1 MRVTIHQPEFAPWL
15 GFFHKATLADT
26 LILLDDVQFRKNYF
40 QNRNRVRTAKGWT
53 WVTVPVERS
62 GLSTRINDVK
72 IAWQADLRWLHRVEA
87 TIAQAYRRSPH
98 FEQVFEGFTTLLR
111 QAGDLLVSLNIP
123 ILQWMLSE
131 FGLKQNIVLSS
142 SFGIDSTDWQHILDL
157 CLVVCADTYVSG
169 ISGRDYLNLEAFER
183 SGVTVEFQEFRH
195 PIYKQLHSGF
205 VPQIS
210 AIEALFLFGPSSQLL
225 LNADWPEHLETVFT

>member
-15 GFFHKATLADT
+15 GFFHKVALADT

-40 QNRNRVRTAKGWT
+40 QNRNRVRTATGWT

-62 GLSTRINDVK
+62 GLSTWINDVK
-72 IAWQADLRWLHRVEA
+72 IAWQTDPRWPHRVEA
-87 TIAQAYRRSPH
+87 TIAQAYRQSSH
-98 FEQVFEGFTTLLR
+98 FEQVFEKFSTLLR
-111 QAGDLLVSLNIP
+111 QAGDLLVSLNIS
-123 ILQWMLSE
+123 ILQWMLKE
-131 FGLKQNIVLSS
+131 FGLAQNIVLSS
-142 SFGIDSTDWQHILDL
+142 SFGIDSTGWQHILDL

-169 ISGRDYLNLEAFER
+169 ISGRDYLNIEAFER

-195 PIYKQLHSGF
+195 PVYQQLYPGF
-205 VPQIS
+205 IPQIS
-210 AIEALFLFGPSSQLL
+210 AIEALFLFGSSSHLL